1 MKKKIYK
8 WIENIDKD
16 LVFKEFLVLITTI
29 VLYLGSF
36 ILNVYQFIVIYLLTR
51 IWIEY
56 IIGQKIEHSILTS

>member
-1 MKKKIYK
+1 MKKKIYS

-29 VLYLGSF
+29 ILYLGSF
-36 ILNVYQFIVIYLLTR
+36 ILNIYQFIVIYLLTR

-56 IIGQKIEHSILTS
+56 IIEKIDKI